1 MSSRYWIK
9 LYHEILDDP
18 KMGRLPDA
26 LFRRTIE
33 LFLMAGDYGREGRLP
48 PLADIGWRLRVP
60 EDILSAQMDA
70 LREVEILSRDEND
83 GWVVTHF
90 KERQAAEPTSLRSR
104 RYRDSLQKQHNRHEC
119 VTNRDADVDR
129 DKDTDAEEKGDA
141 DAPCAGSGC
150 DPADEL
156 VKTFIDHTHIPLN
169 TGGEEKWAKAL
180 ARLNNAGVEKVDIIS
195 ALGECYQKGIVIANL
210 GSIVNPAI
218 ICMARRKGRANKEE
232 DYTRYLKGEY
242 GEWLRGEQ
250 GLDCDLADSNPLT
263 LHRLD

>member
-18 KMGRLPDA
+18 KMGRLPAA

-33 LFLMAGDYGREGRLP
+33 LFLMAGDYDREGQLP
-48 PLADIGWRLRVP
+48 PPADIAWRLRVP
-60 EDILSAQMDA
+60 EDILRAQMEA

-90 KERQAAEPTSLRSR
+90 RERQAAEPTSLRSR
-104 RYRDSLQKQHNRHEC
+104 RYRSSLQKIHIRHES

-129 DKDTDAEEKGDA
+129 DKERDEEEKGESDA
-141 DAPCAGSGC
+141 ERAGGSC
-150 DPADEL
+150 DPENEL
-156 VKTFIDHTHIPLN
+156 VKTFIAHTHIPLN
-169 TGGEEKWAKAL
+169 TGGEEKWARAL
-180 ARLNNAGVEKVDIIS
+180 ARLNKAGVEKVDIIS

-218 ICMARRKGRANKEE
+218 ISMARRKGRTNKEE
-232 DYTRYLKGEY
+232 DYNRYLKGEY
-242 GEWLRGEQ
+242 ADWLRGEQ
-250 GLDCDLADSNPLT
+250 
-263 LHRLD
+263 